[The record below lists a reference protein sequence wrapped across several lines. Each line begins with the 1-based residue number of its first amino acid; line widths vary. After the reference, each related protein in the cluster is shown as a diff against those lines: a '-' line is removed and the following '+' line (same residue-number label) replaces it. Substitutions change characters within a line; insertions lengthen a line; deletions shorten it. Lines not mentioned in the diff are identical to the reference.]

1 MQKTGSHQEELLSK
15 RRGDMLL
22 NTAEKNLKD
31 KSESAENIQDKS
43 KKIPKSQMP
52 TSFEIGD

>member
-1 MQKTGSHQEELLSK
+1 
-15 RRGDMLL
+15 MLL